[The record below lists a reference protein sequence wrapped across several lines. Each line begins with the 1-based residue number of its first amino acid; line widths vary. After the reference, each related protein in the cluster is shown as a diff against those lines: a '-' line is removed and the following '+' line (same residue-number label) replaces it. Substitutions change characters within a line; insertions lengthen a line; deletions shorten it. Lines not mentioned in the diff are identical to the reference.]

1 MSMKL
6 NAEYSKDRY
15 WFTCTI
21 EDNGNQVNCIWINLN
36 ESSCFI
42 KGTLMQIWESPYM
55 FVFI

>member
-15 WFTCTI
+15 WFTGTT
-21 EDNGNQVNCIWINLN
+21 EDNGNQVNCIWIHLN

-42 KGTLMQIWESPYM
+42 KGTLMQI
-55 FVFI
+55 